1 MTLELLMRRGGLVAL
16 SVALLLAGCGQRAQ
30 PPETIPPPIEPP
42 ATAEHDAPE
51 AGKAREED
59 TTPAAAQPAAA
70 GDSSPITVTDEDD
83 GRTLRLQ
90 EGQAVIVKLP
100 ADRAG
105 GMTWIPAANA
115 LPVVATDGV
124 PGYEP
129 DTGAG
134 GAGPGLETWRFVARE
149 PGQAELVFEYRDLQ
163 GGGSPLKTVVYR
175 FDVE

>member
-1 MTLELLMRRGGLVAL
+1 VTLELLMRRGRLLAL
-16 SVALLLAGCGQRAQ
+16 SGALLLAGCGQRAE
-30 PPETIPPPIEPP
+30 PPATIPPPIEPP
-42 ATAEHDAPE
+42 A
-51 AGKAREED
+51 AG
-59 TTPAAAQPAAA
+59 QPAAA
-70 GDSSPITVTDEDD
+70 GDASPITVTDEDD

-105 GMTWIPAANA
+105 GMTWIPARNA

-134 GAGPGLETWRFVARE
+134 GAGPGLETWRFVATE
-149 PGQAELVFEYRDLQ
+149 PGRAELVFEYRNLQ
-163 GGGSPLKTVVYR
+163 ESGPPLKTVTYR
-175 FDVE
+175 FDVQ